1 MSILP
6 EELQSFEYYKNLTP
20 MYLQNVHGF
29 LEQIKIWFNLSM
41 QKASILTCGTDVRC
55 GAVVVGSRTDSI
67 VSVIDKTFAFLDIF
81 NTSGQH
87 LSESADIL
95 DKLAS
100 LFGVSRQFS
109 VTIENEKK
117 QLNLSDND
125 LLILIKCQV
134 IKNFFNGTYEHLM
147 RCFEIVN
154 LPIMPLTDTQP
165 AHCKM
170 YMLLQ
175 DENEVSQN
183 VKDMFLSG
191 MLSVE
196 SMGIYY
202 TYAIQ
207 IAQNIAIFDSL
218 SSTAV
223 FDVGQFII

>member
-6 EELQSFEYYKNLTP
+6 EELQSFEYYRGLTP
-20 MYLQNVHGF
+20 MYLQDVHGF
-29 LEQIKIWFNLSM
+29 LEQVKIWFNSTM
-41 QKASILTCGTDVRC
+41 QKSSILTCGTDVPC
-55 GAVVVGSRTDSI
+55 GVEADTRTESI

-134 IKNFFNGTYEHLM
+134 IKNFFNGTHEHLM

-154 LPIMPLTDTQP
+154 LPVMPLTDTQP

-175 DENEVSQN
+175 DENKVSQN

-223 FDVGQFII
+223 FGVGQFII

>member
-6 EELQSFEYYKNLTP
+6 EELQSFEYYRGLTP
-20 MYLQNVHGF
+20 MYLQDVHGF
-29 LEQIKIWFNLSM
+29 LEQVKIWFNSTM
-41 QKASILTCGTDVRC
+41 QKSSILTCGTDVPC
-55 GAVVVGSRTDSI
+55 GVEADTRTESI

-134 IKNFFNGTYEHLM
+134 IKNFFNGTHEHLM
-147 RCFEIVN
+147 KCFEIVN
-154 LPIMPLTDTQP
+154 LPVMPLTDTQP

-223 FDVGQFII
+223 FGVGQFII

>member
-6 EELQSFEYYKNLTP
+6 EELQSFEYYKGLTP
-20 MYLQNVHGF
+20 MYLQDVHGF
-29 LEQIKIWFNLSM
+29 LDQVKIWFDLSM

-55 GAVVVGSRTDSI
+55 GAVVVGSRTESI

-109 VTIENEKK
+109 VTIEDKKK

-223 FDVGQFII
+223 FDIGQFII